1 MERKKTPTWVWVL
14 VGVIAFCV
22 LALVVV
28 VGGGIYMFRQH
39 VQTESASTQDVQNE
53 FQQAR
58 QRFAGQQPLVEVRKG
73 NTDEKQQV
81 VVHKPL
87 ETAERQ
93 TNLKSIRVLA
103 YDPRQG
109 RVVRVDVPVWLARM
123 AMSDRGGAGRRR
135 ITVNGEDIEFDA
147 GNLTFEDVER
157 HGPGLIVDAGDDKG
171 GQVIVWAE

>member
-1 MERKKTPTWVWVL
+1 MEERKKTPTWVWVL
-14 VGVIAFCV
+14 VGVIGFCV

-39 VQTESASTQDVQNE
+39 VQTESASTQDVQKE
-53 FQQAR
+53 FEQTR
-58 QRFAGQQPLVEVRKG
+58 QRFTGQQPLVEVRKSD
-73 NTDEKQQV
+73 TDDRQV

-123 AMSDRGGAGRRR
+123 AMSERGGSGRRR
-135 ITVNGEDIEFDA
+135 ITVNGEDIDFDA
-147 GNLTFEDVER
+147 GDLTFEDVER
-157 HGPGLIVDAGDDKG
+157 HGPGLIVDTSDDRG
-171 GQVIVWAE
+171 GKVIVWAE

>member
-1 MERKKTPTWVWVL
+1 WVV
-14 VGVIAFCV
+14 VGVIAFCMV
-22 LALVVV
+22 ALVVV

-39 VQTESASTQDVQNE
+39 VQTESASTQDVQKE
-53 FQQAR
+53 FEQAR
-58 QRFAGQQPLVEVRKG
+58 QRFTGQLPLVEVR
-73 NTDEKQQV
+73 NSDSNDRQV

-87 ETAERQ
+87 ETVERQ

-123 AMSDRGGAGRRR
+123 AMSDRAGAGRRR

-157 HGPGLIVDAGDDKG
+157 HGPGLIVDAGD
-171 GQVIVWAE
+171 